1 MDEESVTMRAQDAYI
16 SQFQTLVEELNRV
29 IGEVPEGD
37 FYRRPGPSQNPVGWN
52 WWHLLRIWDMELNKI
67 LQGRDI
73 SEDTWHRG
81 GFSERSGYNPDGEG
95 GRGEGTGMG
104 YTDAQV
110 DEVRVAM
117 SVIQAYQQQ
126 LLSETEAYLR
136 EAGDAE
142 LTRTVTSWLGE
153 TPASKIVEQ
162 AIRNGWMH
170 YGEMRYAKGIL
181 GHPDPTYPGSSG

>member
-1 MDEESVTMRAQDAYI
+1 MRAQDAYI
-16 SQFQTLVEELNRV
+16 SQFQTLVEEVNRV
-29 IGEVPEGD
+29 IGEVPEED
-37 FYRRPGPSQNPVGWN
+37 FHRRPGPSQNPVGWN
-52 WWHLLRIWDMELNKI
+52 WWHFLRIWDMELNKI

-73 SEDTWHRG
+73 SEDTWHRH
-81 GFSERSGYNPDGEG
+81 GFSEKSGYTPDGKG

-110 DEVRVAM
+110 DEVQIPMA
-117 SVIQAYQQQ
+117 VIQDYQQQ
-126 LLSETEAYLR
+126 LLAETEAYLR
-136 EAGDAE
+136 AADDAE

-170 YGEMRYAKGIL
+170 YGEMRYAKGLL
-181 GHPDPTYPGSSG
+181 GYPDPSYPGRST